1 MKVLAEIKAIS
12 VADIDPSPNNPRRNF
27 DQSALDRLAQSI
39 KKVGVLQPLMVAPA
53 PVPGEGL
60 RYRLVCGDL
69 RWATA

>member
-1 MKVLAEIKAIS
+1 MAEIKAIS
-12 VADIDPSPNNPRRNF
+12 VADIDPSPNNSRRNF